1 MAKLL
6 VINSEEGT
14 KVPFLRGI
22 LTSSLQDIGLDFD
35 EAYDLASDVRDSLSG
50 EARIQTGELRK
61 RVSERLRE
69 LHGGFLASRY
79 DSLVASIDQVMI
91 CGSQGQCAPFS
102 SDVHSK
108 SMQTCGVTEDRA
120 RTLSRMLHRHLVA
133 RKRKEISSAYLGRLT
148 YRILSREVDKNA
160 AQRYLACREL
170 DQKGTPL
177 LILIGGSPGCGKS
190 TIATALAS
198 RLDIFRTQST
208 DMLRE
213 VMRVLIPEALLPV
226 LHRSSFD
233 AWRALPDSVG
243 SESDREDLIARGFR
257 SQADLLNVACEAV
270 VQRAV
275 RERVSL
281 VLEGVHMDA
290 TVMKRLHGDDVIVV
304 PVMLAVIKQDLLHK
318 RIRGRGG
325 AVPHR
330 RAERYLNNF
339 DAIWQLQS
347 YLLSEAD
354 KEQISIVVNEDK
366 ESTVNEIL
374 RIIADTLSARLKPT
388 LKRVFPAG
396 K

>member
-91 CGSQGQCAPFS
+91 CGSQGQCTPFS
-102 SDVHSK
+102 SDIHGK
-108 SMQTCGVTEDRA
+108 SMQACGVTEDHA

-133 RKRKEISSAYLGRLT
+133 RKRKEIGSAYLGRLT
-148 YRILSREVDKNA
+148 YRILSREVDKKA

-233 AWRALPDSVG
+233 AWRVLPDSAG
-243 SESDREDLIARGFR
+243 SENDREDLIARGFR

-290 TVMKRLHGDDVIVV
+290 TVMKRLHGEDVIVV

-325 AVPHR
+325 LVPHR

-354 KEQISIVVNEDK
+354 KEQIAIVVNEDK
-366 ESTVNEIL
+366 DSTVNEIL
-374 RIIADTLSARLKPT
+374 RIIADTLSAQLKPT

-396 K
+396 N